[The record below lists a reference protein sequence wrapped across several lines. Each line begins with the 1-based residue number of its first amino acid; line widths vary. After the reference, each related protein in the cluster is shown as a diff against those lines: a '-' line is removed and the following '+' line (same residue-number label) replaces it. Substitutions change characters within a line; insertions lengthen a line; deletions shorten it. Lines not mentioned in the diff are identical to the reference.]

1 VVVRTV
7 PITRGTSRPASAS
20 NAATKKKK
28 NPEPPPAPPPTRG
41 TEESGD
47 KGAAGATSG
56 LTAGTRACTP
66 ARPPGPLI
74 GLCVRPGALP
84 RAIVPPRAAASLT
97 QLMAGVEPDGM
108 RTGTALPGRADRAV
122 PGAATGAVE
131 PMAAAA
137 EM

>member
-20 NAATKKKK
+20 SAATKKKK
-28 NPEPPPAPPPTRG
+28 NPEPPPAPPATRG
-41 TEESGD
+41 AEGSGV
-47 KGAAGATSG
+47 KGAVGATSG
-56 LTAGTRACTP
+56 FTTGPRVCTP

-84 RAIVPPRAAASLT
+84 KAIVPPRAAASLT
-97 QLMAGVEPDGM
+97 QLVAGVELDGM
-108 RTGTALPGRADRAV
+108 PAGTALPGRADRAV